1 MSDFTHKPSQMS
13 RDKFVEVFGGVYE
26 HSPWVAEQLFDQG
39 LNESHDQADNLA
51 AAMAKIVANA
61 PQTAQL
67 KLINAHPDLAGKAA
81 VRGELTTES
90 TSEQA
95 RAGLSDCTEEEFA
108 RFQEYNAA
116 YKEKFGF
123 PFIKAVRNSNRFEI
137 LKGFQDRLVN
147 DANAE
152 FTTALQEIDKIAAFR
167 LQDL

>member
-1 MSDFTHKPSQMS
+1 MSELSHKPSQMN
-13 RDKFVEVFGGVYE
+13 RAEFIRIFGGVYE
-26 HSPWVAEQLFDQG
+26 HSPWVAEQVWDQG
-39 LNESHDQADNLA
+39 LTQAHDKAEELA
-51 AAMAKIVANA
+51 AAMAKVVGDAS
-61 PQTAQL
+61 QEAQM

-81 VRGELTTES
+81 IRGELTEES

-95 RAGLSDCTEEEFA
+95 RAGLSECTEEEFA

-116 YKEKFGF
+116 YKAKFGF

-147 DANAE
+147 DVNAE

>member
-1 MSDFTHKPSQMS
+1 MSEFSHKPSEMS
-13 RDKFVEVFGGVYE
+13 RDEFVRVFGAVYE
-26 HSPWVAEQLFDQG
+26 HSPWVAEQVWDQG
-39 LNESHDQADNLA
+39 VSKAHDHVETLA
-51 AAMAKIVANA
+51 AAMAKVVAEA
-61 PQTAQL
+61 SQEAQL

-81 VRGELTTES
+81 VRGELTEES

-95 RAGLSDCTEEEFA
+95 RAGLSECTEEDFA

-116 YKEKFGF
+116 YKAKFGF

-147 DANAE
+147 DVNAE

>member
-1 MSDFTHKPSQMS
+1 MSELSHKPSQMS
-13 RDKFVEVFGGVYE
+13 RAEFVRIFGAVYE
-26 HSPWVAEQLFDQG
+26 HSPWVAEQVWDQG
-39 LNESHDQADNLA
+39 MTEAHDQADTLG
-51 AAMAKIVANA
+51 AAMAKVVAGA
-61 PQTAQL
+61 SQEAQL

-81 VRGELTTES
+81 VRGELTEES

-95 RAGLSDCTEEEFA
+95 RAGLSECTEDDFA

-116 YKEKFGF
+116 YKAKFGF

-147 DANAE
+147 DVNAE